1 MDPTPTWLTVDFNG
15 QTDLSDI
22 TITIDLSGWDDY
34 MDVQTADI
42 AFSCET

>member
-1 MDPTPTWLTVDFNG
+1 MDPTPTWLTVDFT
-15 QTDLSDI
+15 TDLSEI
-22 TITIDLSGWDDY
+22 TITIDFSGWSDY